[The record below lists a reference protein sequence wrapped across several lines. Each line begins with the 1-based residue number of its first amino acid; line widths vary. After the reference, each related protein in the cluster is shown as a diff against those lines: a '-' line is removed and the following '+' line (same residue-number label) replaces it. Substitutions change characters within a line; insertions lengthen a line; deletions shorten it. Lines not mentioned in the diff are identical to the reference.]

1 MNITYAF
8 LYKWTEI
15 STSKWYVGSR
25 TKANCH
31 PSDGYLCSSRTV
43 APLIRTNPTNW
54 TRQILCIG
62 NATDMLQ
69 LETDYLVLVDA
80 KHDPMSYN
88 RHNGDGKFSTVG
100 IAPWN
105 KGLKQPTGKPAWNQG
120 LTKENNASIAQASA
134 KLVGRDAH
142 NKGKAMSEEFC
153 AKMKQL
159 HNNRSPETCKK
170 ISESLVG
177 RKHTEESNAKRSA
190 TLVGRIQ
197 DNVHIMKRANARR
210 GKKNPNVS
218 PMKGMPKI
226 KTVTRI
232 FDRKEMS
239 AGHYTTWN
247 NSQNKR
253 TN

>member
-25 TKANCH
+25 TKAKCH
-31 PSDGYLCSSRTV
+31 PSDGYLCSSRTA

-88 RHNGDGKFSTVG
+88 RHNGDGKFSTAG

-105 KGLKQPTGKPAWNQG
+105 KGLKQPTGRIPWNKG
-120 LTKENNASIAQASA
+120 LTKNNNASIAQASA

-142 NKGKAMSEEFC
+142 NKGKAMSAELKLQKSI
-153 AKMKQL
+153 AMKG
-159 HNNRSPETCKK
+159 RPSPKLGIPGPKQTAEA
-170 ISESLVG
+170 
-177 RKHTEESNAKRSA
+177 NAKRSE
-190 TLVGRIQ
+190 TLIGKKHTAE
-197 DNVHIMKRANARR
+197 HITSRANARR

-239 AGHYTTWN
+239 SGHFTTWN

>member
-25 TKANCH
+25 TKAKCH

-62 NATDMLQ
+62 QPMDMLQ

-88 RHNGDGKFSTVG
+88 RHNGDGKFSTAG

-105 KGLKQPTGKPAWNQG
+105 KGLKQPTGKPAWNRG
-120 LTKENNASIAQASA
+120 LKCPTISA
-134 KLVGRDAH
+134 GKKGKPAP
-142 NKGKAMSEEFC
+142 NKGKAMSDEQ
-153 AKMKQL
+153 KL
-159 HNNRSPETCKK
+159 K
-170 ISESLVG
+170 ISISSIGKVSPKKGIPGPKQTAEA
-177 RKHTEESNAKRSA
+177 NAKRSE
-190 TLVGRIQ
+190 TLKGRVSHRKGKIVGPYK
-197 DNVHIMKRANARR
+197 KRE
-210 GKKNPNVS
+210 
-218 PMKGMPKI
+218 PK
-226 KTVTRI
+226 
-232 FDRKEMS
+232 
-239 AGHYTTWN
+239 
-247 NSQNKR
+247 
-253 TN
+253 